1 MPKSIS
7 VVILTFSLLAT
18 AQAVANPLQLFV
30 QQCLQYKP
38 SLASLDLKQTT
49 PYQALQFEQLTLGFN
64 NFNDRLNYYRHLA
77 THRQREGLLMCQL
90 HLADELSALLTAPQ
104 LSSFIAEL
112 EDSHMP
118 YSLLA
123 NKVKAITLAQLDID
137 TKSQL
142 HNAQATIRRNL
153 SNSNLKLVFNNA
165 QCQLDTTHD
174 DTNSAFEISLAKY
187 LLLQTD
193 EQCRKTTWQAYQA
206 RAKSKNQQLLAT
218 IKTIK
223 QQISATEPSIGSAAP
238 QSAPLQATQSLL
250 SKPLLTTELLLSF
263 LESQTKNINTA
274 PWNIGKTL
282 SQIENTPY
290 LGPKNSSD
298 LFQQVIDA
306 LTPLGLTF
314 EAIPLQ
320 VQADISSTNETNA
333 SAGTGNSS
341 SNGTST
347 VNKPSEPIT
356 TYRLWHQQRLV
367 GELYIHTS
375 KHSMANIIRYPVIGQ
390 QFAQASVVFPT
401 NVSNRR
407 QAMQLVKS
415 LSEAITAMT
424 RGSQFYLVN
433 KLGVSTDNYLLGYY
447 WLSSHLQQQLAYLAP
462 SAREQFAESYRQQL
476 RVFRSK
482 VAWYYLNSDQQW
494 HADNVKIQLD
504 SVINQAFQASFNQ
517 QWPDAKNMAY
527 SFNGIANEGL
537 DYYHPL
543 WQQNLVN
550 LINTDTNAS
559 ITNRQVFD
567 ILVVNEDN
575 LSLIQQM
582 SIILNPP
589 TDPSSIIRRAFNVGN
604 SKI

>member
-49 PYQALQFEQLTLGFN
+49 PYQTLQFEQLTLGFN

-77 THRQREGLLMCQL
+77 THNQREGLLMCQL

-123 NKVKAITLAQLDID
+123 NKINAITLAQLDID

-165 QCQLDTTHD
+165 QCQLDTNRD

-187 LLLQTD
+187 LLLQPD

-223 QQISATEPSIGSAAP
+223 QQVSAPEPSIASAEA
-238 QSAPLQATQSLL
+238 QSAPLQATQSL
-250 SKPLLTTELLLSF
+250 STKPLLTNQLLLSF
-263 LESQTKNINTA
+263 LESQTNNINTA

-282 SQIENTPY
+282 SQIKNTPY

-298 LFQQVIDA
+298 LFQQVVDV
-306 LTPLGLTF
+306 LTPLGLEF

-320 VQADISSTNETNA
+320 VQADMSSTNETNTTA
-333 SAGTGNSS
+333 STGN
-341 SNGTST
+341 GTAT
-347 VNKPSEPIT
+347 VNEPSEPIT

-390 QFAQASVVFPT
+390 QFAQASVVFPKYL
-401 NVSNRR
+401 SNRR

-415 LSEAITAMT
+415 LSEAITAMP

-447 WLSSHLQQQLAYLAP
+447 WLSSHLQHQLAYLTP

-482 VAWYYLNSDQQW
+482 VAWYYLNSEQQG
-494 HADNVKIQLD
+494 DDINNQQLN
-504 SVINQAFQASFNQ
+504 SAINQAFQASFNQ

>member
-18 AQAVANPLQLFV
+18 AQAVANPLKLFV

-49 PYQALQFEQLTLGFN
+49 PYQTLQFEQLTLGFN

-77 THRQREGLLMCQL
+77 THNQREGLLMCQL

-123 NKVKAITLAQLDID
+123 NKINAITLAQLDID

-165 QCQLDTTHD
+165 QCQLDTNRD

-187 LLLQTD
+187 LLLQPD

-223 QQISATEPSIGSAAP
+223 QQVSAPEPSIASAEA
-238 QSAPLQATQSLL
+238 QSAPLQATQSL
-250 SKPLLTTELLLSF
+250 STKPLLTNQLLLSF
-263 LESQTKNINTA
+263 LESQTNNINTA

-282 SQIENTPY
+282 SQIKNTPY

-298 LFQQVIDA
+298 LFQQVVDV
-306 LTPLGLTF
+306 LTPLGLEF

-320 VQADISSTNETNA
+320 VQADMSSTNETNTTA
-333 SAGTGNSS
+333 STGN
-341 SNGTST
+341 GTAT
-347 VNKPSEPIT
+347 VNEPSEPIT

-390 QFAQASVVFPT
+390 QFAQASVVFPKYL
-401 NVSNRR
+401 SNRR

-447 WLSSHLQQQLAYLAP
+447 WLSSHLQHQLAYLTP

-482 VAWYYLNSDQQW
+482 VAWYYLNSEQQG
-494 HADNVKIQLD
+494 DDINNQQLN
-504 SVINQAFQASFNQ
+504 SAINQAFQASFNQ

>member
-18 AQAVANPLQLFV
+18 AHAVANPLQLFV

-49 PYQALQFEQLTLGFN
+49 PYQTLQFEQLTLGFN

-77 THRQREGLLMCQL
+77 THNQREGLLMCQL

-123 NKVKAITLAQLDID
+123 NKINAITLAQLDID

-165 QCQLDTTHD
+165 QCQLDTNRD

-187 LLLQTD
+187 LLLQPD

-223 QQISATEPSIGSAAP
+223 QQVSAPEPSIASAEA
-238 QSAPLQATQSLL
+238 QSAPLQATQSL
-250 SKPLLTTELLLSF
+250 STKPLLTNQLLLSF
-263 LESQTKNINTA
+263 LESQTNNINTA

-282 SQIENTPY
+282 SQIKNTPY

-298 LFQQVIDA
+298 LFQQVVDV
-306 LTPLGLTF
+306 LTPLGLEF

-320 VQADISSTNETNA
+320 VQADMSSTNETNTIA
-333 SAGTGNSS
+333 STGN
-341 SNGTST
+341 GTAT
-347 VNKPSEPIT
+347 VNEPSEPIT

-390 QFAQASVVFPT
+390 QFAQASVVFPKYL
-401 NVSNRR
+401 SNRR

-447 WLSSHLQQQLAYLAP
+447 WLSSHLQHQLAYLTP

-482 VAWYYLNSDQQW
+482 VAWYYLNSEQQG
-494 HADNVKIQLD
+494 DDINNQQLN
-504 SVINQAFQASFNQ
+504 SAINQAFQASFNQ

>member
-49 PYQALQFEQLTLGFN
+49 PYQTLQFEQLTLGFN

-77 THRQREGLLMCQL
+77 THNQREGLLMCQL

-123 NKVKAITLAQLDID
+123 NKINAITLAQLDID

-165 QCQLDTTHD
+165 QCQLDTNRD

-187 LLLQTD
+187 LLLQPD

-223 QQISATEPSIGSAAP
+223 QQVSAPEPSIASAEA
-238 QSAPLQATQSLL
+238 QSAPLQATQSL
-250 SKPLLTTELLLSF
+250 STKPLLTNQLLLSF
-263 LESQTKNINTA
+263 LESQTNNINTA

-282 SQIENTPY
+282 SQIKNTPY

-298 LFQQVIDA
+298 LFQQVVDV
-306 LTPLGLTF
+306 LTPLGLEF

-320 VQADISSTNETNA
+320 VQADMSSTNETNTTA
-333 SAGTGNSS
+333 STGN
-341 SNGTST
+341 GTAT
-347 VNKPSEPIT
+347 VNEPSEPIT

-390 QFAQASVVFPT
+390 QFAQASVVFPKYL
-401 NVSNRR
+401 SNRR

-447 WLSSHLQQQLAYLAP
+447 WLSSHLQHQLAYLTP

-482 VAWYYLNSDQQW
+482 VAWYYLNSEQQG
-494 HADNVKIQLD
+494 DDINNQQLN
-504 SVINQAFQASFNQ
+504 SAINQAFQASFNQ

>member
-49 PYQALQFEQLTLGFN
+49 PYQTLQFEQLTLGFN

-77 THRQREGLLMCQL
+77 THNQREGLLMCQL

-123 NKVKAITLAQLDID
+123 NKINAITLAQLDID

-165 QCQLDTTHD
+165 QCQLDTNRD

-187 LLLQTD
+187 LLLQPD

-206 RAKSKNQQLLAT
+206 RAKSKNKQLLAT

-223 QQISATEPSIGSAAP
+223 QQVSAPEPSIASAEA
-238 QSAPLQATQSLL
+238 QSAPLQATQSL
-250 SKPLLTTELLLSF
+250 STKPLLTNQLLLSF
-263 LESQTKNINTA
+263 LESQTNNINTA

-282 SQIENTPY
+282 SQIKNTPY

-298 LFQQVIDA
+298 LFQQVVDV
-306 LTPLGLTF
+306 LTPLGLEF

-320 VQADISSTNETNA
+320 VQADMSSTNETNTTA
-333 SAGTGNSS
+333 STGN
-341 SNGTST
+341 GTAT
-347 VNKPSEPIT
+347 VNEPSEPIT

-390 QFAQASVVFPT
+390 QFAQASVVFPKYL
-401 NVSNRR
+401 SNRR

-447 WLSSHLQQQLAYLAP
+447 WLSSHLQHQLAYLTP

-482 VAWYYLNSDQQW
+482 VAWYYLNSEQQG
-494 HADNVKIQLD
+494 DDINNQQLN
-504 SVINQAFQASFNQ
+504 SAINQAFQASFNQ

>member
-49 PYQALQFEQLTLGFN
+49 PYQTLQFEQLTLGFN

-77 THRQREGLLMCQL
+77 THNQREGLLMCQL

-123 NKVKAITLAQLDID
+123 NKINAITLAQLDID

-165 QCQLDTTHD
+165 QCQLDTNRD

-187 LLLQTD
+187 LLLQPD

-223 QQISATEPSIGSAAP
+223 QQVSAPEPSIASAEA
-238 QSAPLQATQSLL
+238 QSAPLQATQSL
-250 SKPLLTTELLLSF
+250 STKPLLTNQLLLSF
-263 LESQTKNINTA
+263 LESQTNNINTA

-282 SQIENTPY
+282 SQIKNTPY

-298 LFQQVIDA
+298 LFQQVVDV
-306 LTPLGLTF
+306 LTPLGLEF

-320 VQADISSTNETNA
+320 VQADMSSTNETNTIA
-333 SAGTGNSS
+333 STGN
-341 SNGTST
+341 GTAT
-347 VNKPSEPIT
+347 VNEPSEPIT

-390 QFAQASVVFPT
+390 QFAQASVVFPKYL
-401 NVSNRR
+401 SNRR

-447 WLSSHLQQQLAYLAP
+447 WLSSHLQHQLAYLTP

-482 VAWYYLNSDQQW
+482 VAWYYLNSEQQGDDINNQQPNS
-494 HADNVKIQLD
+494 A
-504 SVINQAFQASFNQ
+504 INQAFQASFNQ

>member
-49 PYQALQFEQLTLGFN
+49 PYQTLQFEQLTLGFN

-77 THRQREGLLMCQL
+77 THNQREGLLMCQL

-123 NKVKAITLAQLDID
+123 NKINAITLAQLDID

-165 QCQLDTTHD
+165 QCQLDTNRD

-187 LLLQTD
+187 LLLQPD

-223 QQISATEPSIGSAAP
+223 QQVSAPEPSIASAEA
-238 QSAPLQATQSLL
+238 QSAPLQATQSL
-250 SKPLLTTELLLSF
+250 STKPLLTNQLLLSF
-263 LESQTKNINTA
+263 LESQTNNINTA

-282 SQIENTPY
+282 SQIKNTPY

-298 LFQQVIDA
+298 LFQQVVDV
-306 LTPLGLTF
+306 LTPLGLEF

-320 VQADISSTNETNA
+320 VQADMSSTNETNTTA
-333 SAGTGNSS
+333 STGN
-341 SNGTST
+341 GTAT
-347 VNKPSEPIT
+347 VNEPSEPIT

-390 QFAQASVVFPT
+390 QFAQASVVFPKYL
-401 NVSNRR
+401 SNRR

-447 WLSSHLQQQLAYLAP
+447 WLSSHLQHQLAYLTP

-482 VAWYYLNSDQQW
+482 VAWYYLNSEQQG
-494 HADNVKIQLD
+494 DDINNQQLN
-504 SVINQAFQASFNQ
+504 SAINQAFQASFNQ

-589 TDPSSIIRRAFNVGN
+589 TDPLSIIRRAFNVGN